1 MVTLSPFSKLIV
13 SSFIVVLTAGW
24 ALPVLGQ
31 ATGADVLER
40 RAELESELVKLEAE
54 IERQREILREQQR
67 KTVSLERDVAI
78 LDAQIEAAELSI
90 RQRDLVIRR
99 LSSDINGKEATIGDL
114 SAKLER
120 EKDSLAELI
129 RKTHELD
136 SVTVV
141 EVVFANQNVSDFFH
155 DLDAFASINRSLHAS
170 FQEIEST
177 KQTTKRERDT
187 LAEKRTEEQELRQI
201 QELQKRRI
209 VEGKAEKKR
218 LLDITKGHE
227 EIYARVVAATERDAA
242 VIRSELFQLRGSD
255 AIPFERALELANFAS
270 QKTGIRTALILGV
283 IAEESNLGENVGTGN
298 WKTDMHPTRDRPI
311 FEEITRRLGFDPDRM
326 PVSAKPWYGWGGAM
340 GPAQFIPSTWV
351 LVEKQVASIAG
362 VEIANPWDPKH
373 AFLAAALLLKDNG
386 AGKGTYDAERL
397 AALRYFAGW
406 NNAKKAAYAFYGDD
420 VMGLAT
426 KYQKQ
431 IDILAG
437 S

>member
-1 MVTLSPFSKLIV
+1 M
-13 SSFIVVLTAGW
+13 
-24 ALPVLGQ
+24 LGQ
-31 ATGADVLER
+31 VTGADVVER
-40 RAELESELVKLEAE
+40 RAELESELARLEEE
-54 IERQREILREQQR
+54 IERQRGILQEQQR

-99 LSSDINGKEATIGDL
+99 LSTDINGKEATIGSL

-141 EVVFANQNVSDFFH
+141 EVVFANQNISEFFR
-155 DLDAFASINRSLHAS
+155 DLDAFASINRSLHQS
-170 FQEIEST
+170 FEEIEQT

-187 LAEKRTEEQELRQI
+187 LADKRAEEQELRQI

-218 LLDITKGHE
+218 LLEITKGHE
-227 EIYARVVAATERDAA
+227 EIYARVVRATERDAA
-242 VIRSELFQLRGSD
+242 AIRSELFALRGSD
-255 AIPFERALELANFAS
+255 AIPFEQALELANFAS

-298 WKTDMHPTRDRPI
+298 WLKDMHPTRDRPI
-311 FEEITRRLGFDPDRM
+311 FEEITRRLGFDPNKM

-362 VEIANPWDPKH
+362 VSIANPWDPKH

-386 AGKGTYDAERL
+386 AGKGTYNAERL

-406 NNAKKAAYAFYGDD
+406 NNATKSAYAFYGDD

-431 IDILAG
+431 IDILSG